1 MKPLSTKPIPAT
13 QATENLTTSA
23 LEQRIRRALTHQ
35 GQALH
40 PTRGER
46 QQIDL
51 GDYFIVDTQ
60 RNIVMQHHCD
70 LEELGRGVARA
81 EGGA

>member
-1 MKPLSTKPIPAT
+1 MKPLSTKPIPA
-13 QATENLTTSA
+13 AEAVENPTTRV
-23 LEQRIRRALTHQ
+23 LEQRIRRALKHQ

-40 PTRGER
+40 RTRGER

-60 RNIVMQHHCD
+60 RNIIMQHHCD
-70 LEELGRGVARA
+70 LEALGRDLEVFV
-81 EGGA
+81 